1 MTAFLSPIQEIK
13 DWWRDKCMRSRC
25 AFEVAKSNACLIL
38 SFLLSLRFVPLRC
51 VRFQRSS
58 STELLTQAATFDRSQ
73 ETVLTDSFY
82 SNLDDSETLSPMDG
96 WD

>member
-1 MTAFLSPIQEIK
+1 
-13 DWWRDKCMRSRC
+13 MRSRC